1 MSLGEFLSMGG
12 YAEFVWPSYAVV
24 LAVLVWNVIA
34 ARRSHH
40 RAVEDARRR
49 AQAGQSAATT

>member
-1 MSLGEFLSMGG
+1 MSLGEFLAMGG

-24 LAVLVWNVIA
+24 LTVLVWNVIA
-34 ARRSHH
+34 ARRSHR

-49 AQAGQSAATT
+49 AQASQSAATT